1 MTCHGLDHGNP
12 CTCTTL
18 INAHIIP
25 RGFARD
31 IMGTQNQNIQV
42 SLTNAKPTQHG
53 EFDSN
58 ILCGPCDSHLGQ
70 FDDYGVEFCRRFEA
84 EHTLREG
91 GEFYMPN
98 VDGDKLAKFALAVL
112 WRASISKHP
121 EFTKIALGPY
131 ENMARDVLFGVKPLA
146 DMPSYE
152 LIVSRYHEANAR
164 RLYSSPS
171 HVTDLGVNGWGFAV
185 SGFKFVAKLDKRR
198 WANLPIGS
206 ANPYV
211 VNDKNYLAGLFVN
224 FFGSV
229 EHRAT
234 LKMAGAQLERN
245 RNRAARK

>member
-12 CTCTTL
+12 CTCATL

-31 IMGTQNQNIQV
+31 MMGTQKQNFHV

-53 EFDSN
+53 VFDPN

-70 FDDYGVEFCRRFEA
+70 FDDYGVEISRRFEA
-84 EHTLREG
+84 DHTSLVDQ
-91 GEFYMPN
+91 FYMPN

-112 WRASISKHP
+112 WRASISKRP
-121 EFTKIALGPY
+121 EFSKIALGPY
-131 ENMARDVLFGVKPLA
+131 EDMARDVLFGMKSLA

-152 LIVSRYHEANAR
+152 LIVSRYYEVNAR

-198 WANLPIGS
+198 WANLPIGT

-211 VNDKNYLAGLFVN
+211 VNDKNYLAGFFVK
-224 FFGSV
+224 FAGSV

-234 LKMAGAQLERN
+234 LKMAGAQVERT
-245 RNRAARK
+245 RKKAARK